1 MLLFVLDQHM
11 TFNLNIRTVSSNKK
25 LELKMQDPSHKKKK
39 KKQHVL
45 RIPKEYA
52 LAVGKPNIHQQP
64 S

>member
-1 MLLFVLDQHM
+1 M

>member
-1 MLLFVLDQHM
+1 M

-39 KKQHVL
+39 KQHVL